1 MTRLQRRTERSLRW
15 AEIWWVC
22 EMRTNIALSLNPEW
36 AEAFRRQCFR
46 FLLGFVALKRASK
59 PREWMRPEKEPRL
72 HFDWLRYV
80 GRVNRNGSRPRK
92 LRLLSDPL
100 LRPPGSVCVAKAI
113 RKRKARI
120 PRRLIAWPARRD
132 RNDEGRLSRLTPAQH
147 LLRQLRGDPRSS
159 RNVSPC
165 EAGFPKNL
173 TTYVAVFRHSF

>member
-46 FLLGFVALKRASK
+46 ILLGFVALKRASK

-132 RNDEGRLSRLTPAQH
+132 RNDEGRLSRLSPEAT
-147 LLRQLRGDPRSS
+147 S
-159 RNVSPC
+159 RWSKKFAKCIPLPSWVP
-165 EAGFPKNL
+165 
-173 TTYVAVFRHSF
+173 